1 MDDLARD
8 RSGRGGSRFVLVTAM
23 SGVVE
28 QAVDEMRAVLM
39 PASERSWE
47 VRAGDVEW
55 TCRATAAHV
64 ADDLFSYA
72 SQVISRPKRGYLPIE
87 AMIDPAASNVEILTA
102 VDMCGRLLTLA
113 VDVASPDVRA
123 WHPYGTSDPDG
134 FAAMGIVEVLVH
146 CYDIATG
153 LGLDWRPPS
162 PLCVPVLERLFPGAP
177 AGEPSDVLLHLT
189 GHRALPGFGRLTSWS
204 WDSSVRA

>member
-1 MDDLARD
+1 M
-8 RSGRGGSRFVLVTAM
+8 
-23 SGVVE
+23 VE